1 MLLAGV
7 AARAQRHNRPLH
19 LVLFAGAILL
29 VSVIALLVS
38 LRSHSAARAQ
48 LADQELL
55 ATNTLKAAAKLKA
68 LQDVAGR
75 DIGPRLNEPATQVFS
90 RIEQAGVDAGLKSK
104 VPLPPRPRVERPAGK
119 QSVHTK
125 FDYEVRDES
134 LAALMDWMNRAVAA
148 VEGLEVYS
156 VSIKPE
162 AQAWNLR
169 VTFSRWEREQ

>member
-1 MLLAGV
+1 M
-7 AARAQRHNRPLH
+7 
-19 LVLFAGAILL
+19 
-29 VSVIALLVS
+29 
-38 LRSHSAARAQ
+38 
-48 LADQELL
+48 
-55 ATNTLKAAAKLKA
+55 
-68 LQDVAGR
+68 
-75 DIGPRLNEPATQVFS
+75 
-90 RIEQAGVDAGLKSK
+90 
-104 VPLPPRPRVERPAGK
+104 
-119 QSVHTK
+119 HTK